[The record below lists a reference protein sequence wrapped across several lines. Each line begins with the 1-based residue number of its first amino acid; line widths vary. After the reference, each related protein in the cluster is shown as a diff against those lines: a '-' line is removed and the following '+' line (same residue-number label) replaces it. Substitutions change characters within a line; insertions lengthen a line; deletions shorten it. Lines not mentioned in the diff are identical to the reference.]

1 MKAHILIVEDEA
13 LLYKRMRKVL
23 EKENYTVDQYTPS
36 VADAIAC
43 INAKR
48 PDIVLLDIDL
58 QGDKTGIDL
67 GKQLH
72 KTYNIPFIYV
82 TGFND
87 DQTFYDGL
95 NTHHEHFI
103 VKTKPRLDP
112 KEIIRTIQTVLKR
125 NKENDT
131 PFTKEGIIGLVGYLD
146 DIKKYSNSAV
156 TKIPVKYKDIA
167 YFTLK
172 PFTNE
177 NNEEEKLLSNYLWFL
192 TKDNE
197 YYFLRK
203 SLAEVLEELPHYFVR
218 INESYIVNIS
228 TDILQGR
235 INGSRLSIMKQEL
248 TIKGTYSKEFKKRFD
263 LLYTHYRK

>member
-1 MKAHILIVEDEA
+1 MAKAHILIVEDEA

-23 EKENYTVDQYTPS
+23 EKEHYSVDEYTPS
-36 VADAIAC
+36 VADALAC
-43 INAKR
+43 INTKR

-58 QGDKTGIDL
+58 QGNQTGLDL

-72 KTYNIPFIYV
+72 EDYNIPFIYV
-82 TGFND
+82 TGFDD

-95 NTHHEHFI
+95 NTHHEHYI

-125 NKENDT
+125 NNT
-131 PFTKEGIIGLVGYLD
+131 NNTSFTKEGIIGLVGYLD
-146 DIKKYSNSAV
+146 DVKKYSNKGV
-156 TKIPVKYKDIA
+156 TRVPIKYEDIA
-167 YFTLK
+167 YFTVK

-177 NNEEEKLLSNYLWFL
+177 DNEEEKLRANYLWFL

-197 YYFLRK
+197 YYFLKK
-203 SLAEVLEELPHYFVR
+203 SLKEVTRELPHHFVR

-228 TDILQGR
+228 AEILEGR

-248 TIKGTYSKEFKKRFD
+248 TIKETYSKEFKKRFE
-263 LLYTHYRK
+263 LLYQS